1 MSQFFVGLSNQNF
14 VISFEALV
22 TLNYKSILY
31 STFLERCHLGIFLP
45 NLDNIK
51 ILFLLGCMLKY
62 ILVYLEKYFDL
73 VNVIKYF
80 K

>member
-45 NLDNIK
+45 NLDLFSMIYAEIHFSIFGK
-51 ILFLLGCMLKY
+51 IF
-62 ILVYLEKYFDL
+62 
-73 VNVIKYF
+73 
-80 K
+80 